1 MRAGNALG
9 GSEKIL
15 ECFLGVERQFPRRNS
30 AQINWKISALN
41 ARFFTIF
48 HVFWILWAVKVMDCD
63 QKPAMS
69 ELHLE
74 PNFPKARAA

>member
-15 ECFLGVERQFPRRNS
+15 ECFLGVELQFPRRNG
-30 AQINWKISALN
+30 AQINWKIWALN
-41 ARFFTIF
+41 AHFCTIF
-48 HVFWILWAVKVMDCD
+48 HVFWILWTDKLMDCD
-63 QKPAMS
+63 QKAAMS
-69 ELHLE
+69 EMHLE